1 MLNFFVL
8 FQWVFLDVWLYWM
21 VLGGVISFGVFF
33 FSRNYFL
40 GGGGFYEI
48 FFFFII

>member
-1 MLNFFVL
+1 VLNFFVL

-33 FSRNYFL
+33 SKKLFL
-40 GGGGFYEI
+40 GWGGFYEI

>member
-1 MLNFFVL
+1 VLNFFVL

-33 FSRNYFL
+33 FQEIISWV
-40 GGGGFYEI
+40 GGI
-48 FFFFII
+48 L